1 MYKNYNKF
9 QIKDKG
15 GIRIINNFNYT
26 KKRNE
31 EKKFNF
37 FISFI
42 THYSNYFY
50 SIYSCRS
57 V

>member
-31 EKKFNF
+31 EKKFIQSGICMF
-37 FISFI
+37 MLPF
-42 THYSNYFY
+42 
-50 SIYSCRS
+50 
-57 V
+57 